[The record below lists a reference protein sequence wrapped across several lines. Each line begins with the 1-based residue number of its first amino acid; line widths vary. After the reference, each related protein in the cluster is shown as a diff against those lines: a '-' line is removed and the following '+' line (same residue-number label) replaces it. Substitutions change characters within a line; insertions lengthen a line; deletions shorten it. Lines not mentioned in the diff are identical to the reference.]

1 MEIGKINTTYDFE
14 NKVASADVLIDNRK
28 FTTYAKCCNEDID
41 MCSPNTGC
49 EIANKKLAIRIAKE
63 YKRDLK
69 IGLAALEQL
78 YYSMNRSKHFNPKS
92 YENKMLYS
100 QVQVY
105 KNDLAEINKFIA
117 EKEQDLKEYIAEK
130 DKFYKQIRN
139 LRKRKEQS
147 GQI

>member
-1 MEIGKINTTYDFE
+1 MKIDKINTTYDFE
-14 NKVASADVLIDNRK
+14 NNIASADVLIDDRK
-28 FTTYAKCCNEDID
+28 FTTYAKCCNEDAD

-78 YYSMNRSKHFNPKS
+78 YYSMNRSKYFNPKS

-100 QVQVY
+100 QIQIY

-117 EKEQDLKEYIAEK
+117 EKEQDLKAYITEK
-130 DKFYKQIRN
+130 DKFYKQVRN
-139 LRKRKEQS
+139 LRKRKQQN